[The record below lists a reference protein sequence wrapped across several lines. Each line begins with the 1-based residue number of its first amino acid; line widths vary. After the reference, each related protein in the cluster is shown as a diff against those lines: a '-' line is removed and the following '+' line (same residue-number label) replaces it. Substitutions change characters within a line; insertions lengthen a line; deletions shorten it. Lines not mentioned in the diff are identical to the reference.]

1 MAMLGL
7 GLTALGLFVPLMM
20 RISKN
25 TREGAANTIEAL
37 LQLRSIN
44 GKVST
49 TEKRLDDHMTQDH
62 RDKERIE
69 DAVEALRLAQ
79 KP

>member
-7 GLTALGLFVPLMM
+7 GLTALGLFVPLMV

-44 GKVST
+44 GKVET
-49 TEKRLDDHMTQDH
+49 TAKRLEDHMEQDH
-62 RDKERIE
+62 RDKERID
-69 DAVEALRLAQ
+69 DAVEALRLSR
-79 KP
+79 KS